1 MRFRQEY
8 ISSHLAA
15 PGMVLGAPTTGGAM
29 AFSLPPGHALTED
42 NVLQLERHKLEF
54 IVISVPD
61 SRTEDQVAEDRAQ
74 TSDRLRTTFAGAN
87 LSDPY
92 IASLFEQVL
101 EFRST

>member
-1 MRFRQEY
+1 
-8 ISSHLAA
+8 
-15 PGMVLGAPTTGGAM
+15 MVLGAPTTGGAM
-29 AFSLPPGHALTED
+29 AFSLPLGHALTED
-42 NVLQLERHKLEF
+42 NVLQLERHKVEF

-87 LSDPY
+87 LSDPC

-101 EFRST
+101 KFRST